1 MMLPR
6 GQAGY
11 ARHHP
16 TVRRGALFLRGQWI
30 GLAVVLIVLG
40 VVVLV
45 RGLTALPILA
55 ALACFLGAGLSLWVG
70 RRMVRNLRREYRYEE
85 ENPVPPGRF

>member
-1 MMLPR
+1 MLAR
-6 GQAGY
+6 GQAGH

-16 TVRRGALFLRGQWI
+16 IVRRGTLFLCGQWI

-45 RGLTALPILA
+45 RGLTALPIFA
-55 ALACFLGAGLSLWVG
+55 ALACFLGGGLSLWVG
-70 RRMVRNLRREYRYEE
+70 WWMVRNLRHEYRYEKE
-85 ENPVPPGRF
+85 DPVPPGRS